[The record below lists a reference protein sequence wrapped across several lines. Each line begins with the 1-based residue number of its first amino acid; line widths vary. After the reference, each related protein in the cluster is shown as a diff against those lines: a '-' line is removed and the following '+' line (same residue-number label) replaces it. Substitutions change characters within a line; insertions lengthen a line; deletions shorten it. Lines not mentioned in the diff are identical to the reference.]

1 MATVTHTIYS
11 HYDVKDRER
20 LERETGQPDEK
31 LEADQSWKIEPP
43 NYRNQAPAPQF
54 VPATIAYD
62 PWSFSQ
68 PSSSQQRLEMA
79 DQSIDNNTVHWY
91 RSLRKMLEAD
101 DGSNARRP
109 SSAPAAPPQQAS
121 ATSKSSRHSN
131 DPRPKRDKNNWFI
144 MNAINSEPPSTSTTP
159 KPPPPTLADILERDP
174 PPKPTEPKYT
184 PPVFLEI
191 GPNNRGFAMLQK
203 SGWSEGEALGPDIMR
218 RGRKTDH
225 EEVLY
230 GLFGDRV
237 YQRQD
242 NNKGKGKIKARS
254 LLDANQQRPGDI
266 IDLTQS
272 DSEESDSHID
282 GDESLVGVDEAVSAE
297 IDTGPRA
304 SFPFV
309 KPELVESELRNDSPS
324 QSVSGSTCPL
334 TGQPDVEEDLAYGRK
349 ALLTPLATVLKSDR
363 LGIGLKAKTVGPYK
377 ASRKRIT
384 HNAAAL
390 AAHIRALGELQKKKK
405 EHGRGRRGF
414 EREYRREAMK
424 RQMMLADFNS

>member
-20 LERETGQPDEK
+20 FERETGQLEEK
-31 LEADQSWKIEPP
+31 LEADQSWKTEPP

-79 DQSIDNNTVHWY
+79 DQSIDNNTVQWY
-91 RSLRKMLEAD
+91 RSLRKMLAAD
-101 DGSNARRP
+101 DGTNARRP

-121 ATSKSSRHSN
+121 ATSKSSRHTC

-218 RGRKTDH
+218 RGRKTDQ
-225 EEVLY
+225 EEVLH

-242 NNKGKGKIKARS
+242 NNKGKEKIKARS

-282 GDESLVGVDEAVSAE
+282 GDESLV
-297 IDTGPRA
+297 
-304 SFPFV
+304 
-309 KPELVESELRNDSPS
+309 
-324 QSVSGSTCPL
+324 VSGSTFPL

-349 ALLTPLATVLKSDR
+349 ALLTPLATALKSDR

-390 AAHIRALGELQKKKK
+390 AAHIRASGELQKKKK